1 MRSGICLLLVA
12 AWNLRSAPLY
22 AAAVPGTPFVD
33 VQTAIPG
40 IIVEVRYAT
49 TNNFTGRVLPGYTK
63 PRCWLLPRTT
73 AALARVQR
81 ELASRGYGLK
91 VFDGYR
97 PLAASR
103 AMIEWA
109 RTRPGMLGVYIGG
122 SLSPAR
128 RVDHNCGN
136 AVDLTL
142 VELATGREVDMGTP
156 FDHFGKASWTYN
168 AAGRTLRMRLLLLK
182 AMQRQGFRNLAT
194 EWWHYDFPAEPGR
207 VLDLPIE

>member
-1 MRSGICLLLVA
+1 MRPGICLLLVA
-12 AWNLRSAPLY
+12 AWSFRSVPLF
-22 AAAVPGTPFVD
+22 AAVVPGTPFVD
-33 VQTAIPG
+33 VQQAVPG
-40 IIVEVRYAT
+40 IIVMARYAT
-49 TNNFTGRVLPGYTK
+49 TNNFTGRILPGYTK
-63 PRCWLLPRTT
+63 PRCWLLPRTA

-81 ELASRGYGLK
+81 DLARQGYGLK

-128 RVDHNCGN
+128 RIAHNCGN

-142 VELATGREVDMGTP
+142 VELQTGRELDMGTA
-156 FDHFGKASWTYN
+156 FDHFGKKSWTYN
-168 AAGRTLRMRLLLLK
+168 AAGRVRERRLLLLR

-194 EWWHYDFPAEPGR
+194 EWWHYDYPAEPGR
-207 VLDLPIE
+207 VLDLPIR